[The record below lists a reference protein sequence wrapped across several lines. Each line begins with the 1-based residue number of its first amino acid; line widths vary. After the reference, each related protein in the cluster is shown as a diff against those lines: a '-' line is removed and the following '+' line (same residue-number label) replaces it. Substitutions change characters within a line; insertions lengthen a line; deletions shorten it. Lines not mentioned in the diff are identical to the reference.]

1 MRRRLLARE
10 RGQVARSPELTGAS
24 ALLAASALLWVW
36 GDDLLGGLLVAV
48 RNPWLG
54 DLGVPA
60 DGAPSV
66 DLVARLQAALTGVAV
81 PCLGILG
88 GSVAAAV
95 LAHQLQVGG
104 LFAPGLLAP
113 DPSRL
118 WHLSLDEDSGGE
130 GLLARGGRGVWS
142 LVKTVVVVA
151 VAALVIRFHLRD
163 FFALSH
169 ADPRA
174 MAIAAGTL
182 IRSTALILALA
193 MAALGLVDYALQR
206 RRFEAMLRMTADEH
220 RADLR
225 AADGDPALRARR
237 RNLAKSLRGDAP
249 ELLAGASLTI
259 TGPADLAIVLA
270 GGPPPRKV
278 SIRSSAHGAAGQKLR
293 RAAAA
298 LNLPQIEAPTLARAL
313 AHLRTPIIPPELLPL
328 LRAAWPDPEA
338 PADG

>member
-36 GDDLLGGLLVAV
+36 GDDLLGGLIGAV

-54 DLGVPA
+54 DLGVSA
-60 DGAPSV
+60 DGAPAV

-118 WHLSLDEDSGGE
+118 WHLSLDEDSGE
-130 GLLARGGRGVWS
+130 GLLARGGRGAWS

-151 VAALVIRFHLRD
+151 VAALVIQFHLRD
-163 FFALSH
+163 CFALSH

-174 MAIAAGTL
+174 MASAAGTL

-270 GGPPPRKV
+270 GGPPPRRV
-278 SIRSSAHGAAGQKLR
+278 SIRSSAHGIAGQKLR

-338 PADG
+338 ALNG